1 VGDRV
6 FVTCFSGYAVS
17 PDQMGSIGD
26 LTHHLLCLSLTDG
39 KILWEKSRKAGQP
52 EKPQPGYAVHGY
64 ASATPVSDGVA
75 VYAFFGRS
83 GVFAYSLS
91 GELLWQAS
99 VGTKTHDWG
108 CGASPFLFRDMVIVN
123 AGVESGSLVALNKT
137 SGKEVWRAGG
147 MVQAWGTPAI
157 VDLPGGQHELVASVE
172 KKVLGFDPASGKR
185 LWECTGVK
193 DYICPSVV
201 VHADTVFV
209 TGARAA
215 ATIAIRTGG
224 RGDVSNTHLLWS
236 VNVGSLV
243 PTPVYH
249 DGRLY
254 CVEQN
259 GTALCLDAKTGKT
272 VYRER
277 IPVKGASTKVYAS
290 TILAD
295 GKLYA
300 PTREDGTIVL
310 AAGPKFEVLARNR
323 LDDPSLF
330 NATPA
335 IAGSR
340 ILLRSNR
347 ALYCIGK

>member
-1 VGDRV
+1 
-6 FVTCFSGYAVS
+6 
-17 PDQMGSIGD
+17 
-26 LTHHLLCLSLTDG
+26 
-39 KILWEKSRKAGQP
+39 
-52 EKPQPGYAVHGY
+52 
-64 ASATPVSDGVA
+64 
-75 VYAFFGRS
+75 
-83 GVFAYSLS
+83 
-91 GELLWQAS
+91 
-99 VGTKTHDWG
+99 
-108 CGASPFLFRDMVIVN
+108 MV
-123 AGVESGSLVALNKT
+123 
-137 SGKEVWRAGG
+137 R
-147 MVQAWGTPAI
+147 AWGTPAI

-201 VHADTVFV
+201 VHGDTVFV
-209 TGARAA
+209 TGARSAV
-215 ATIAIRTGG
+215 TMAIRAGG
-224 RGDVSNTHLLWS
+224 REDVSESHLLWS

-277 IPVKGASTKVYAS
+277 IPVKGAGAKVYAS
-290 TILAD
+290 TVLAD

-347 ALYCIGK
+347 CFIVLGSRDAPAVSPGLALYASTAFGWVFVMRHLKPATISVLYSVSMVLLLTAAPSRLCNAREKLH